1 MAHSAPP
8 NTSKN
13 VIAEMMSGLTANS
26 LALRR
31 EAAEILLQRT
41 YCKNLIGKNPIAK
54 IKPLKAHGLQAG
66 AQARKACNRALIW
79 FNTTGKNRL

>member
-13 VIAEMMSGLTANS
+13 VIAEMTSGLTAKS

-41 YCKNLIGKNPIAK
+41 YCKNPSAK
-54 IKPLKAHGLQAG
+54 ILVQRPS
-66 AQARKACNRALIW
+66 R
-79 FNTTGKNRL
+79 